1 MNLHNDPLIDSN
13 QPESEGSSG
22 PRQTR
27 RSLPIALLRARESVM
42 SRFRPML
49 ARHNINEQQWR
60 VIRILGER
68 GELDATQLAER
79 ALVLGPSLTRMI
91 KTLEKS
97 KLIVKRNDKTD
108 GRRTLVS
115 ITPKAKALIK
125 EVTPESAKIYNEIE
139 KRFGA
144 HEIERLLD
152 LLELISKESDDEITM
167 GHD

>member
-1 MNLHNDPLIDSN
+1 MNLHIDPLTEN
-13 QPESEGSSG
+13 HQPESDDSKG

-42 SRFRPML
+42 AKFRPML

-60 VIRILGER
+60 VIRILGEY
-68 GELDATQLAER
+68 GELDATQLADR

-97 KLIVKRNDKTD
+97 RLITKRNDKTD
-108 GRRTLVS
+108 GRRSLIS

-125 EVTPESAKIYNEIE
+125 EITPESAQIYRDIE
-139 KRFGA
+139 SSFGA
-144 HEIERLLD
+144 NEMERLLD
-152 LLELISKESDDEITM
+152 LLEAITRENTE
-167 GHD
+167 

>member
-1 MNLHNDPLIDSN
+1 MNLHIDPLVDSHK
-13 QPESEGSSG
+13 PDSEGLGSL
-22 PRQTR
+22 RQTR

-42 SRFRPML
+42 AKFRPML

-60 VIRILGER
+60 VIRILDEL

-97 KLIVKRNDKTD
+97 KLLAKRGDKNDA
-108 GRRTLVS
+108 RRSLLS

-125 EVTPESAKIYNEIE
+125 EVTPESAQIFNDIESRFGAEEIE
-139 KRFGA
+139 K
-144 HEIERLLD
+144 LLD
-152 LLELISKESDDEITM
+152 LLEAITREITP
-167 GHD
+167 

>member
-1 MNLHNDPLIDSN
+1 MNLHIDPLIDNN

-42 SRFRPML
+42 SKFRPML

-60 VIRILGER
+60 VIRILGEH

-79 ALVLGPSLTRMI
+79 AMVLGPSLTRMI

-97 KLIVKRNDKTD
+97 KLITKRNDKTD
-108 GRRTLVS
+108 GRRVLVS
-115 ITPKAKALIK
+115 ITPKARALIK
-125 EVTPESAKIYNEIE
+125 EVTPESAEIYKEIE
-139 KRFGA
+139 RRFGA
-144 HEIERLLD
+144 QEMEQLLD
-152 LLELISKESDDEITM
+152 LLEAIVRDAT
-167 GHD
+167 G